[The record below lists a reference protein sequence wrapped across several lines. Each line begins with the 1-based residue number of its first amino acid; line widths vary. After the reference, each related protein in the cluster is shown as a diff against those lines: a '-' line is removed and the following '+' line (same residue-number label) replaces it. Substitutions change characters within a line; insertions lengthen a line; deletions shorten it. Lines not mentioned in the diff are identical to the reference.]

1 MKTITIRQR
10 TSDEGFKESCRPS
23 STNMPYI
30 IEIDGKP
37 LEHVRKFELT
47 LDNDVSNLFNIAQY
61 SATYYGMSD
70 EDYQD
75 SLSENELKKLRV
87 QKGI

>member
-10 TSDEGFKESCRPS
+10 TADEGFKESCRSS

-47 LDNDVSNLFNIAQY
+47 LDNDVSNLFDIAQY
-61 SATYYGMSD
+61 NATYYGMSD
-70 EDYQD
+70 EDYHD
-75 SLSENELKKLRV
+75 SLSENELNKLRDK
-87 QKGI
+87 KGI